1 MDSKSRS
8 PSSRARE
15 NAKKLAFASEYSAAA
30 KATGVRQYT
39 MTQGV
44 QQGVQR
50 EFRLTIGKL
59 GVIDPTNGMRMPF
72 KAQVREDAETLCTA
86 LMLRFHY
93 HPDATYIVSV
103 LDQPEYAREQ
113 ILKAL
118 ALGRRFIVKQGRNTG
133 DIFITRNK
141 ESGANHLETP
151 DSSTDSTP
159 DSGIYSSGDI
169 HEVEELDDLTVY
181 LRQGVEALLASLKPF
196 EIKTTQQLELF

>member
-1 MDSKSRS
+1 MNSKHRHDKNTLSF
-8 PSSRARE
+8 AADY
-15 NAKKLAFASEYSAAA
+15 AKSA
-30 KATGVRQYT
+30 KAAGVRQYT

-44 QQGVQR
+44 QEGVRR

-86 LMLRFHY
+86 LLLRFHY
-93 HPDATYIVSV
+93 HPDATYIVSI

-141 ESGANHLETP
+141 ESGPNYLETP

-169 HEVEELDDLTVY
+169 HEVEELDDLTIY

-196 EIKTTQQLELF
+196 ELKTTQQLELF

>member
-1 MDSKSRS
+1 MNSKHRHDKNKLSF
-8 PSSRARE
+8 AADY
-15 NAKKLAFASEYSAAA
+15 AKSA
-30 KATGVRQYT
+30 KAAGVRQYT

-44 QQGVQR
+44 QQGVRR

-86 LMLRFHY
+86 LLLRFHY
-93 HPDATYIVSV
+93 HPDATYIVSI

-141 ESGANHLETP
+141 ESGANYLETP

-169 HEVEELDDLTVY
+169 HEVEELDDLTIY

-196 EIKTTQQLELF
+196 ELKTTQQLELF

>member
-1 MDSKSRS
+1 MNSKHRYDKNKLGF
-8 PSSRARE
+8 AAE
-15 NAKKLAFASEYSAAA
+15 YAKSA
-30 KATGVRQYT
+30 KAAGVRTYT
-39 MTQGV
+39 LAQGI

-141 ESGANHLETP
+141 EDGVNHLETP

-159 DSGIYSSGDI
+159 DNGIYSSGDI

-196 EIKTTQQLELF
+196 ELKTTQQLELF

>member
-1 MDSKSRS
+1 MNSKHRHDKNNLSF
-8 PSSRARE
+8 AADY
-15 NAKKLAFASEYSAAA
+15 AKSA
-30 KATGVRQYT
+30 KAAGVRQYT

-44 QQGVQR
+44 QQGVRR

-86 LMLRFHY
+86 LLLRFHY
-93 HPDATYIVSV
+93 HPDATYIVSI

-141 ESGANHLETP
+141 ESGANYLETP

-169 HEVEELDDLTVY
+169 HEVEELDDLTIY

-196 EIKTTQQLELF
+196 ELKTTQQLELF

>member
-1 MDSKSRS
+1 MNAKSR
-8 PSSRARE
+8 ADK
-15 NAKKLAFASEYSAAA
+15 NKLAFAAEYAKSVKAA
-30 KATGVRQYT
+30 GVRTYT
-39 MTQGV
+39 LAQGI

-59 GVIDPTNGMRMPF
+59 GVIDHTNGMRMPF

-93 HPDATYIVSV
+93 HPDATYIISV

-113 ILKAL
+113 ILRSL
-118 ALGRRFIVKQGRNTG
+118 VTGGRFIVKQGRNTG
-133 DIFITRNK
+133 DLFITRNK
-141 ESGANHLETP
+141 ESGANYLEIP
-151 DSSTDSTP
+151 DSSTDREP
-159 DSGIYSSGDI
+159 DSGIYSSGDV

-196 EIKTTQQLELF
+196 ELKTTQQLELF